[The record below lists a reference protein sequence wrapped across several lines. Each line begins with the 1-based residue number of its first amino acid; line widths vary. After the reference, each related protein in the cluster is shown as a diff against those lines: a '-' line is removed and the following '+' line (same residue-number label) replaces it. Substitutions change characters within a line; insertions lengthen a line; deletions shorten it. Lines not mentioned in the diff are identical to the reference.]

1 MAQRRTQ
8 ARHPV
13 MRKQDSL
20 PQVGD
25 DFDFGS
31 QQSNGSDD
39 QALQL
44 AVAQQLLV
52 TKEKKRK
59 ETEKKFLQAAK
70 NKLSSEISSA
80 AAVVKNAVEE
90 SEKVYAKFVLDYAS
104 SEDSIRALWTEIR
117 VEQQKLVELGRK
129 QRAASDAL
137 RSTTEKAQIEGM
149 AQVKEACEETR
160 AVISTILPSN

>member
-1 MAQRRTQ
+1 MAQRRNQ
-8 ARHPV
+8 ARHSV

-39 QALQL
+39 QAS
-44 AVAQQLLV
+44 LLPRI

-117 VEQQKLVELGRK
+117 VEQQKLVELARK

-160 AVISTILPSN
+160 AVISTILPFN

>member
-39 QALQL
+39 QAS
-44 AVAQQLLV
+44 LLPSI